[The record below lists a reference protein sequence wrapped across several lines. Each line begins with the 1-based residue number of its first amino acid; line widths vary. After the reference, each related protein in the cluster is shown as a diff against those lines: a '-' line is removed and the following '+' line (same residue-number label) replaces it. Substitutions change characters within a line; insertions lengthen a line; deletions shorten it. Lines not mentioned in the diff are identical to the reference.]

1 MGNIKLNKV
10 FYFFQGDLS
19 FILANNYKSGLLI
32 GYRDTPPRK
41 IPPGTFHPGIFP
53 QGMFPPTLLRFVAR
67 FAHVRTED
75 SSRNRL
81 ASTAYFAQS
90 QTRLFPGIL
99 FMGGMFGVGNNR
111 GGTFRGEVSG
121 GEYSG
126 HRNIITKKCFT
137 DCL

>member
-53 QGMFPPTLLRFVAR
+53 QEMYPPTLFRLVAR
-67 FAHVRTED
+67 FARVRIEY
-75 SSRNRL
+75 SSRNRF

-90 QTRLFPGIL
+90 RTTLFPCTL
-99 FMGGMFGVGNNR
+99 FMGGMFRGGNSR
-111 GGTFRGEVSG
+111 GGTPRWEVSG
-121 GEYSG
+121 
-126 HRNIITKKCFT
+126 HLLIIMQIT
-137 DCL
+137 